1 MVGRTRKPRLAA
13 PQPHVGK
20 STRIQNKNKAK
31 TYDDV
36 ADSDNSDD
44 SNDSDD
50 SVTRCI
56 CEFTHD
62 DGFMICCDKCL
73 VWQHVVCMGLDR
85 QNIPDEYLCE
95 KCHPRQIDKKRAR
108 MVQTSKMPGK
118 DLLLQ
123 SPASSEAWLF
133 KWPLAKGDPDEDE
146 EEYVID
152 EAKEI
157 IDTITWVGKD
167 HTEIEKAMGDL
178 LEDYDSESYDSM
190 ARIVNTYNK
199 AVEKMLKNP
208 KSRTNAT
215 KRLNKRPSKAMLKH
229 ILKQVYRLAVLD
241 PNELNHYEPFTPE
254 VYGESSFEL
263 INKMIK
269 ELAPITAANKFIDLG
284 SGVGQVVLQ
293 MAALTDCQLCVG
305 IEKAE
310 IPARRAEDM
319 DKVFRRWM
327 DWYGKKYSDFK
338 IYKGDF
344 LDEKLKPALVE
355 STIVFCNNFAFGP
368 DLDHRL
374 KEKFTDLQEGTRII
388 SSKSFCPLNFRITD
402 RNLGDIGAIMHVSI
416 MNHLTGSVSWT
427 GKPVSYYLHVI
438 DSTKM
443 ERYFTRKNSRSSKD
457 NSNATSKNTSR
468 NTSRA
473 SSMES
478 EIKFAEENGIVEE
491 ESETEEE
498 GVQSHEEKDGTKNS
512 ITKPVKRKRAPSE
525 SSKLF

>member
-1 MVGRTRKPRLAA
+1 MTPRTEEGMVMVGRRRKPRTVA
-13 PQPHVGK
+13 PEA
-20 STRIQNKNKAK
+20 NKPKK
-31 TYDDV
+31 TKNQDLE
-36 ADSDNSDD
+36 
-44 SNDSDD
+44 DSDD

-56 CEFTHD
+56 CEFVHD
-62 DGFMICCDKCL
+62 DGYMICCDKCS

-85 QNIPDEYLCE
+85 ENIPDEYLCD
-95 KCHPRQIDKKRAR
+95 KCGPRQVDKQRAR
-108 MVQTSKMPGK
+108 RIQTRKMPGK
-118 DLLLQ
+118 DLVLV
-123 SPASSEAWLF
+123 SPAMTEAWVY

-157 IDTITWVGKD
+157 IDTIKWVGRD
-167 HTEIEKAMGDL
+167 HIEIEKAMGNL
-178 LEDYDSESYDSM
+178 LKNHSSESHDSM
-190 ARIVNTYNK
+190 SHIVNTYNK
-199 AVEKMLKNP
+199 AVDKMLINP
-208 KSRTNAT
+208 KSRANAM
-215 KRLNKRPSKAMLKH
+215 KRLNKRPSREMLKH

-319 DKVFRRWM
+319 DKFFRRWM

-344 LDEKLKPALVE
+344 LDEELKPALVE

-374 KEKFTDLQEGTRII
+374 KEKFTDLQEGTRIV

-402 RNLGDIGAIMHVSI
+402 RNLSDIGAIMHVSI

-427 GKPVSYYLHVI
+427 GKPVSYFLHVM
-438 DSTKM
+438 DSTKL
-443 ERYFTRKNSRSSKD
+443 ERYFTRQNSRSKD
-457 NSNATSKNTSR
+457 NSRTTSKSSSR

-473 SSMES
+473 SSV
-478 EIKFAEENGIVEE
+478 ENELKTGVEE
-491 ESETEEE
+491 EKTCSTQN
-498 GVQSHEEKDGTKNS
+498 GMSKS
-512 ITKPVKRKRAPSE
+512 VKRKRSVAE
-525 SSKLF
+525 STQIV